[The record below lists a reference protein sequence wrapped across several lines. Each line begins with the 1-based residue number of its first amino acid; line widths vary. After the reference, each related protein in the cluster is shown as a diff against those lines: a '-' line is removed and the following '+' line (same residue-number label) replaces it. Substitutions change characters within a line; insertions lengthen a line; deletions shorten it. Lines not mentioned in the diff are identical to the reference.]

1 MRARDAERYAYYVG
15 LTDFSLADKA
25 KRGIVPRVYHESD
38 DPERMIPVFQKP
50 EWIGIV
56 VAGDPGRN
64 QSKGYCSN
72 HVQGPPVSKP
82 VRLPGNWQ
90 QLIARVRK

>member
-1 MRARDAERYAYYVG
+1 MTAQPALSE
-15 LTDFSLADKA
+15 
-25 KRGIVPRVYHESD
+25 PVYE
-38 DPERMIPVFQKP
+38 
-50 EWIGIV
+50 V

-82 VRLPGNWQ
+82 VLLPGNWQ
-90 QLIARVRK
+90 RLLAENP

>member
-1 MRARDAERYAYYVG
+1 MATA
-15 LTDFSLADKA
+15 FADTPSYLSYLEDRLSYRFIA
-25 KRGIVPRVYHESD
+25 SD
-38 DPERMIPVFQKP
+38 DPERLIPVFQKP

-72 HVQGPPVSKP
+72 HVQGPPVSKA
-82 VRLPGNWQ
+82 VRLPADWNA
-90 QLIARVRK
+90 LLAKARS